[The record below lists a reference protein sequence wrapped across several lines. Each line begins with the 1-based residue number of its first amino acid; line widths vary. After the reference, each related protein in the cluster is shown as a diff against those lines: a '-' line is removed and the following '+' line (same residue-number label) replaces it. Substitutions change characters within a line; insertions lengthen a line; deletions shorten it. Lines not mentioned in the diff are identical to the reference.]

1 MHLSALRE
9 LDIEE
14 LTKLA
19 EEAQIENAAG
29 LKKHELI
36 FALLTKK
43 AKDNEEIFKHQADL
57 KGIRTALLFTD
68 GLMGE
73 TDAFLRKVVNTFGNA
88 LNVIGGGAGFMTL
101 TQQPCIFTNEGIFQ
115 DGGVFVM

>member
-43 AKDNEEIFKHQADL
+43 AKDN
-57 KGIRTALLFTD
+57 
-68 GLMGE
+68 
-73 TDAFLRKVVNTFGNA
+73 
-88 LNVIGGGAGFMTL
+88 
-101 TQQPCIFTNEGIFQ
+101 
-115 DGGVFVM
+115 